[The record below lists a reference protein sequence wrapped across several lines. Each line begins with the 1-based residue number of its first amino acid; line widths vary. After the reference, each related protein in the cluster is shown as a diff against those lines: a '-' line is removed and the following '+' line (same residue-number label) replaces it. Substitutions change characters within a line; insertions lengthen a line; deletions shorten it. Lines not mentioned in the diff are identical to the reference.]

1 MMTNI
6 VNTLTLIICILL
18 TVIDYKILFTDIDD
32 DIKLSIRLKFLICL
46 FLILLIIL
54 FFVYKI

>member
-1 MMTNI
+1 MMANI
-6 VNTLTLIICILL
+6 FNTLTLIICILF

-32 DIKLSIRLKFLICL
+32 DIKLSIRFKFLICL
-46 FLILLIIL
+46 FLILLVIL